1 MCLFFDKIF
10 YYFLPQGR
18 THAYA
23 KNGSKINSFSSHL
36 PGGNYGQKGRSKSGI
51 LVHWRNLASF
61 FWLTSDKFLFTSF
74 KTYIWF
80 DFVELWT
87 YYDRYLVLENVI
99 LDCLFDEKEG
109 IYYVLDIMC
118 WSNHPV
124 YDSEVKYEN
133 SSWIFLSFIQFR

>member
-1 MCLFFDKIF
+1 MYISLFFDKFF

-23 KNGSKINSFSSHL
+23 KNGSRINSFSSHL
-36 PGGNYGQKGRSKSGI
+36 PGGNYGQKGRSKTGI
-51 LVHWRNLASF
+51 LVHWRNLAPF
-61 FWLTSDKFLFTSF
+61 FWLTSNKFLFTSLHM
-74 KTYIWF
+74 IWF
-80 DFVELWT
+80 CRVIYELIMIEN
-87 YYDRYLVLENVI
+87 LVSENVI

-124 YDSEVKYEN
+124 YDSEVKYKN
-133 SSWIFLSFIQFR
+133 S

>member
-61 FWLTSDKFLFTSF
+61 FWLTSDKFLFTGTSF

-87 YYDRYLVLENVI
+87 YYDRKSCFRKCDFGLPLWWKGRDILRFGYHVLEQPSCV
-99 LDCLFDEKEG
+99 
-109 IYYVLDIMC
+109 
-118 WSNHPV
+118 W
-124 YDSEVKYEN
+124 
-133 SSWIFLSFIQFR
+133 

>member
-1 MCLFFDKIF
+1 MYVSLFFDKIF

-23 KNGSKINSFSSHL
+23 KNGSRINSFSSHL
-36 PGGNYGQKGRSKSGI
+36 PGGNYGQKGRSKTGI
-51 LVHWRNLASF
+51 LVHWRNLAPF
-61 FWLTSDKFLFTSF
+61 FWLTSNKFLFIS
-74 KTYIWF
+74 
-80 DFVELWT
+80 
-87 YYDRYLVLENVI
+87 ENVI

-124 YDSEVKYEN
+124 YDSEVKYKN
-133 SSWIFLSFIQFR
+133 S